1 MAVQARGKS
10 GYVEANGIRQHYLEY
25 GRGPVEIVIVPGI
38 TSPAI
43 TWEFVSEELARDY
56 RVITLDVRGRGLSD
70 KPHSDYS
77 LPEYAA
83 DVAGL
88 IGALGLRRPVV
99 LGHSMGARIAIALGA
114 LHPDVPGPLIIV
126 DPPLTGPGRESY
138 ATPLASFRTQLA
150 EAYAGT
156 TADAVR
162 RFFPGWSEEALQI
175 RAEWLPT
182 CAEHAVVATYNHF
195 DSEEIFGY
203 WAALRPPILFIRGG
217 DSPVIS
223 PVGEQE
229 LRERNLA
236 AEIVVTPGAGHMIP
250 WDNLADFLAQV
261 RAFVV
266 QATA

>member
-1 MAVQARGKS
+1 MAIQARGAS
-10 GYVEANGIRQHYLEY
+10 GFVEANGIRQHYLEH
-25 GRGPVEIVIVPGI
+25 GDGPVEIVIVPGI

-43 TWEFVSEELARDY
+43 TWEFVAEELARDY

-70 KPHSDYS
+70 RPESDYS

-83 DVAGL
+83 DVSGVIAT
-88 IGALGLRRPVV
+88 LGLRRPVV

-114 LHPDVPGPLIIV
+114 LHPDAPGPLIIV
-126 DPPLTGPGRESY
+126 DPPLTGPGRDPY
-138 ATPLASFRTQLA
+138 PTPLASFREQLA

-156 TADAVR
+156 TAAAVR
-162 RFFPGWSEEALQI
+162 RFFPGWSEEALQL

-182 CAEHAVVATYNHF
+182 CAEHAVVATYHHF
-195 DSEEIFGY
+195 DGEDVFAY
-203 WAALRPPILFIRGG
+203 WDALRPPILFIRGG

-223 PVGEQE
+223 PAGERE
-229 LRERNLA
+229 LRERNPA

-261 RAFVV
+261 RAFVG
-266 QATA
+266 ATAA

>member
-1 MAVQARGKS
+1 MAIQGCGAS
-10 GYVEANGIRQHYLEY
+10 GFVEANGIRQHYLGY
-25 GRGPVEIVIVPGI
+25 GDGPVEIVIVPGI

-43 TWEFVSEELARDY
+43 TWEFVAEELARDY
-56 RVITLDVRGRGLSD
+56 RVVTLDIRGRGLSD

-114 LHPDVPGPLIIV
+114 LHPEAPGPLIIV
-126 DPPLTGPGRESY
+126 DPPLTGPGRDPY
-138 ATPLASFRTQLA
+138 TTPLSSFREQLA

-156 TADAVR
+156 TAAAVR
-162 RFFPGWSEEALQI
+162 RFYPGWSQDALQT
-175 RAEWLPT
+175 RAEWLST

-195 DSEEIFGY
+195 DSEDIFGY

-223 PVGEQE
+223 PAGEQE
-229 LRERNLA
+229 LRERNPA
-236 AEIVVTPGAGHMIP
+236 AEFVATARAGHMIP
-250 WDNLADFLAQV
+250 WDNLPDFLAQV
-261 RAFVV
+261 RGFVG
-266 QATA
+266 QAPV